1 MHSYL
6 VTFIRIYLLSL
17 ACLQTAWGMS
27 FQRYHSQPEI
37 AAALR
42 EAAAE
47 NPELVRFQIL
57 GKSLQGREI
66 ALVTISKNWAPE
78 TPAIY
83 FNGTH
88 HGNEKASTEAVL
100 GLIEFFQRSQD
111 RADIDR
117 LLRRYKLILQPL
129 VNPDGHALNSRSD
142 SQGIDPNRDYATP
155 SKPESEA
162 FRLIETRLV
171 QRLLKREN
179 VVASA
184 AFHAGL
190 EAVLW
195 PWCHTP
201 ALSQHEPVF
210 KNLGQA
216 IAQSM
221 NMPKYTQSYYDYQT
235 DGEFIDY
242 AYMRHGIYALTLEV
256 AQEARPAE
264 AELEAVVQRAITG
277 SLTFLKGL
285 EPVLEP
291 RQDLAKK
298 ERDKARTSEK
308 EPSKEKET
316 LRDLRAVL

>member
-1 MHSYL
+1 MHSYFVIL
-6 VTFIRIYLLSL
+6 LRICALAL
-17 ACLQTAWGMS
+17 ACMNTAWAQS
-27 FQRYHSQPEI
+27 FPRYHSQKEI
-37 AAALR
+37 ASSLR
-42 EAAAE
+42 EAAQQ
-47 NPELVRFQIL
+47 NPSLVRFQVL

-66 ALVTISKNWAPE
+66 AIVTLSKNWAPE
-78 TPAIY
+78 TPSVY

-100 GLIEFFQRSQD
+100 GLLDFFVRSQD
-111 RADIDR
+111 RSDIDR
-117 LLRRYKLILQPL
+117 LLRRYKIILHPL
-129 VNPDGHALNSRSD
+129 VNPDGHALNSRND

-155 SKPESEA
+155 SKPEKDA

-179 VVASA
+179 IVASA

-201 ALSQHEPVF
+201 AMSRHELVF

-242 AYMRHGIYALTLEV
+242 AYMRHGVYALTLEV
-256 AQEARPAE
+256 AQEATPQE
-264 AELEAVVQRAITG
+264 SELTTVVQRAISG
-277 SLTFLKGL
+277 SLTFLTGL
-285 EPVLEP
+285 EAVLDP
-291 RQDLAKK
+291 RRLKDKK
-298 ERDKARTSEK
+298 EKDK
-308 EPSKEKET
+308 EP